1 MSFKLKKSSDQLF
14 HKIKESKLNEGNA
27 TSEPIL
33 KTGTPSKAPD
43 SAAKGLGPI
52 TTGIGT
58 YLAGKLAKNVVGKA
72 KEVYSDYS
80 SGKSAR
86 KKSEADAKVK
96 KADPYAAAKKNDAN
110 LDSYIK
116 TRNSSKKGSQEYTD
130 AQNKINAAYGNKKR
144 HTASKVESKPV
155 ETKPVET
162 KPADK
167 VEAAKVNVQKAKVDA
182 KKSVGTAR
190 ANKLTAKSEAA
201 KAGGNTR
208 KADRLARRA
217 KRVQGRADR
226 GGSKVGAAI
235 KGIVKK
241 EPAAAK
247 MKKKY

>member
-43 SAAKGLGPI
+43 SAAKILGPI
-52 TTGIGT
+52 TTGVGAR
-58 YLAGKLAKNVVGKA
+58 LMGKVVSGVAKKAGQVV
-72 KEVYSDYS
+72 SDYA

-86 KKSEADAKVK
+86 KKSEADAKAK

-110 LDSYIK
+110 LDSYVK

-155 ETKPVET
+155 ETKP
-162 KPADK
+162 ADK

-182 KKSVGTAR
+182 KKSVGSAR

-201 KAGGNTR
+201 KTSGNTR

-226 GGSKVGAAI
+226 GGSKVGVAI

-241 EPAAAK
+241 EPTAAK